1 MSVTLTLLIIVR
13 RLLLRHNVLAKQ
25 LPIVET
31 LGCVNMLLSDKT
43 GTLTTGVMTLEAVVA
58 IDSSGGVIRQDTHD
72 LVPGSPYATRLLRAL
87 ALCNGAEVTPEGK
100 VVNGNPTDTG

>member
-1 MSVTLTLLIIVR
+1 MLITVPCGVSPLALSTTIMSLRTAVSVALTLLIIVR

-43 GTLTTGVMTLEAVVA
+43 GTLTTGVMTVCASTRMTSAPRTTQQSLYF
-58 IDSSGGVIRQDTHD
+58 GV
-72 LVPGSPYATRLLRAL
+72 G
-87 ALCNGAEVTPEGK
+87 EVQYP
-100 VVNGNPTDTG
+100 